1 MRALLRVEKMHAV
14 ANQSPST
21 PDAKLAR
28 SSQTLSPDE
37 LRPFLKD
44 DAMIRNSL
52 IAASLFGLALT
63 ASQPAF
69 AETRLVTYA
78 DLDLTTQAGNA
89 KLDQRL
95 KRAAKKVCGLDGKI
109 GPLREMTVNQ
119 QCFVETLAEAR
130 HAKSKVQQPS
140 LAAR

>member
-1 MRALLRVEKMHAV
+1 
-14 ANQSPST
+14 
-21 PDAKLAR
+21 
-28 SSQTLSPDE
+28 
-37 LRPFLKD
+37 LKD

-69 AETRLVTYA
+69 AETSLVGYA

-95 KRAAKKVCGLDGKI
+95 KRAAKKVCGLSGTAN
-109 GPLREMTVNQ
+109 PLREAAANQ
-119 QCFVETLAEAR
+119 QCFAKAFAEAR
-130 HAKSKVQQPS
+130 RAKVKVQQTM